1 MSILSGF
8 LTPKAPKGRESAQ
21 VLKVM
26 KENMPQHNPT
36 ASVIICTYNRSAY
49 VLKCLAALW
58 PQAAALG
65 AECLVVDNNSTDE
78 TAGALA
84 DWWAGA
90 GQPDAVRLLT
100 ETAQGLSRARNAGL
114 AAARSPVVVFL
125 DDDAVPAEGW
135 LAACLAAFAE
145 APTLSACGGPI
156 RPIFEAPKPDWL
168 LPAHHGLYSILDL
181 GGADIDFPAEA
192 YPYGAN
198 MAFNQTVTG
207 QIRFDPTL
215 GRTGT
220 SLLSGEEAL
229 VFQAITR
236 NGGRVRYVAAMAVD
250 HHIPAARLVPE
261 WLRQRYYY
269 GGISERRV
277 VVGFGPRGKLL
288 VGAVARAVVRQ
299 LQACVARHPAVQL
312 RAACATAFLRG
323 VLTAR

>member
-1 MSILSGF
+1 
-8 LTPKAPKGRESAQ
+8 
-21 VLKVM
+21 M
-26 KENMPQHNPT
+26 KKNTSKDNPA

-49 VLKCLAALW
+49 VLKCLTALW

-65 AECLVVDNNSTDE
+65 AECLVIDNNSTDE
-78 TAGALA
+78 TASALA
-84 DWWAGA
+84 TWCDGA
-90 GQPDAVRLLT
+90 GRPPAVRLLR
-100 ETAQGLSRARNAGL
+100 ETAQGLSHARNAGL
-114 AAARSPVVVFL
+114 AAARSPLVVFL
-125 DDDAVPAEGW
+125 DDDAIPTEGW
-135 LAACLAAFAE
+135 LAACLAAFRA
-145 APTLSACGGPI
+145 APTLAACGGPI

-181 GGADIDFPAEA
+181 GGADIDFPGGA

-198 MAFNQTVTG
+198 MAFNQVVTG
-207 QIRFDPTL
+207 PIRFDPAL

-229 VFQAITR
+229 VFQHITR
-236 NGGRVRYVAAMAVD
+236 NGGRVRYVATMAVD

-277 VVGFGPRGKLL
+277 AIGFRARGKLL
-288 VGAVARAVVRQ
+288 AGAAARAIVRQ
-299 LQACVARHPAVQL
+299 LQAHVARHPAARL
-312 RAACATAFLRG
+312 RAACANAFLKG